1 MHYKRYWGT
10 WVVLLLLTMG
20 MIFVGGGSLPRL
32 ILLGVLLVAM
42 MVKAILIGAQF
53 MHLSSEHRGIVF
65 MVAAGLLLVG
75 LALFAGIAPDGVRAF
90 QLRQ

>member
-1 MHYKRYWGT
+1 MHYKRYWAT
-10 WVVLLLLTMG
+10 WAVLLLLTVL
-20 MIFVGGGSLPRL
+20 MIFIGNGPLPKL
-32 ILLGVLLVAM
+32 LLLGVLLVAM
-42 MVKAILIGAQF
+42 MVKAVLIGAQF

-90 QLRQ
+90 ELRQ